1 MGSTSTSTTNTM
13 MNVLNEISSRD
24 ILLGR
29 GKPLQK
35 IPGNIWFR
43 KLISE
48 EYDRYE
54 SSNKV
59 EKTRLS
65 REIVT
70 MIRNDG
76 RRFWRQGRGN
86 STECNDSNE
95 NARFW
100 SNWIEISDDEA
111 RKKVAFT
118 FRTERKRRPTKKR
131 TEEDATSDDADTF
144 SFEDSTEAD
153 QFFSQSQASNVV
165 HQCRCGAVVVE
176 TPRWVKYK
184 TDANS
189 TEADQVFSQSQ
200 AI

>member
-1 MGSTSTSTTNTM
+1 MESNSTNTM
-13 MNVLNEISSRD
+13 VNVLNQISSRD

-35 IPGNIWFR
+35 IPGNVWFR

-48 EYDRYE
+48 EYDKYE

-65 REIVT
+65 KEIVT

-76 RRFWRQGRGN
+76 RRFWRQRRDN
-86 STECNDSNE
+86 SIETNDSDE
-95 NARFW
+95 NVRFW
-100 SNWIEISDDEA
+100 SNWIEISDNEA

-131 TEEDATSDDADTF
+131 TEQEASSDDADTF
-144 SFEDSTEAD
+144 SFDDSTEAD
-153 QFFSQSQASNVV
+153 QLFSESQPSNVV
-165 HQCRCGAVVVE
+165 LQCKCGAVIE
-176 TPRWVKYK
+176 TPRWVKCK
-184 TDANS
+184 VNAGS

-200 AI
+200 GM